1 MTSRRLGQMV
11 LCILYLAVVGAAD
24 AQELAKATFAGGCFW
39 CMEPPFHE
47 LADVISTTS
56 GDTGGR
62 SANPTYK
69 EISAGRTDHAEAV
82 EVVYDPGRIT
92 FLELLGHRAL
102 GFFRQPALHLVVHE
116 DSRTVLAADIAK
128 LRVHRQGIVVA
139 PEDLQQLRIP
149 VVTDIVAATQFWPAE
164 DYHQDYYKKNLI
176 RYKFYRTYFGRDRHC
191 ELPSNLAASSRSD
204 RAGRPAGR
212 LYINW
217 QAEGYPALV
226 RLGGLIGCTIA
237 APQSQVI

>member
-1 MTSRRLGQMV
+1 
-11 LCILYLAVVGAAD
+11 
-24 AQELAKATFAGGCFW
+24 
-39 CMEPPFHE
+39 
-47 LADVISTTS
+47 
-56 GDTGGR
+56 
-62 SANPTYK
+62 
-69 EISAGRTDHAEAV
+69 
-82 EVVYDPGRIT
+82 
-92 FLELLGHRAL
+92 
-102 GFFRQPALHLVVHE
+102 VHE

-149 VVTDIVAATQFWPAE
+149 VVTDLVAATQFWPAE

-176 RYKFYRTYFGRDRHC
+176 RYKFYRTYCGRDRHC

-237 APQSQVI
+237 APQSQVISRLARTLPQRQAPRSADGLA

>member
-1 MTSRRLGQMV
+1 M
-11 LCILYLAVVGAAD
+11 
-24 AQELAKATFAGGCFW
+24 
-39 CMEPPFHE
+39 
-47 LADVISTTS
+47 
-56 GDTGGR
+56 
-62 SANPTYK
+62 
-69 EISAGRTDHAEAV
+69 
-82 EVVYDPGRIT
+82 
-92 FLELLGHRAL
+92 
-102 GFFRQPALHLVVHE
+102 
-116 DSRTVLAADIAK
+116 
-128 LRVHRQGIVVA
+128 
-139 PEDLQQLRIP
+139 
-149 VVTDIVAATQFWPAE
+149 TDIVAATQFWPAE

-176 RYKFYRTYFGRDRHC
+176 RYKFYRTYCGRDRHC